1 MYFLLWQDSTNALDD
16 LETNMEPMSEDVK
29 EEVDV
34 ADIVLE
40 SNTQDVIAGK
50 NKTTKKLEVND
61 DVKEKVKQ
69 FM

>member
-1 MYFLLWQDSTNALDD
+1 
-16 LETNMEPMSEDVK
+16 MEPMSEDVK

-40 SNTQDVIAGK
+40 SNAQNVIAGK

-61 DVKEKVKQ
+61 DMKEKVKQ